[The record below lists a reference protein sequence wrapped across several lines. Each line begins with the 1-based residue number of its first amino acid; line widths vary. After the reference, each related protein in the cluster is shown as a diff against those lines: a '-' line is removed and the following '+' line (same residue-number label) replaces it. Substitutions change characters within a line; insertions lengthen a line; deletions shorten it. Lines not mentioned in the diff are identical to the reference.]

1 MNGKEVL
8 ESLYLYKKNEFTCK
22 FLEDTIL
29 FFKKIDTIYE
39 IGDNAFML
47 AGIRIYLLYKTK
59 YIYLL
64 NGLNNDKNSD
74 GNKNSNG
81 NKNISYRKIKMSKK
95 ALFNFTNQIDGIIN
109 NDFAICK
116 KLKPKSIINYLV
128 ISNIPIKGH
137 NIIEED
143 IYLPLLGI
151 QSLFFLEKQNL
162 EHYCDP
168 IIMSNANKMLKDLSR
183 LRKIFKSFNKL
194 DRNRFFIFSG
204 LLYYFL
210 GAIYTEDIDCI
221 VIGKT
226 LEEIEFYKK
235 KIPFVNDILSV
246 CSDNNLPVK
255 SYHNNFYKYILPQWG
270 GSENIYEVL
279 INPEKHFYFMG
290 LKCFDLYSNF
300 QRSINR
306 SHPFTFIDM
315 IMLKK
320 INNIDIYKNFCIK
333 NISIRDGRALITN
346 DKQGIKIFYN
356 TVIKHLKDWYNI
368 TIEDTPKKSIKFLEN
383 NLVKCPKN
391 KTSLNL
397 YKDPY
402 MIEQMQIHK
411 KIYEH
416 YIKKYSNG
424 VLLDIGCGKLIRYN
438 LYEKTNLNEVYGIDI
453 LKNIL
458 HFAKKK
464 IKNKSNIKY
473 TLLNAY
479 GNKPFLFDKKFDIIL
494 FIFTLQ
500 HMINNINI
508 VINNLNKVSKSGT
521 YIIITCINGNKIISS
536 LKTNNKYEI
545 TNNDFYWGAYKYNE
559 KISKFPCKALIF
571 IKDIY
576 GYQNGIEESLIDV
589 NELIKIFKKNNFKLD
604 MKKSFKECYR
614 EDINKLKDFQIKILD
629 IYEILI
635 FVKQ

>member
-1 MNGKEVL
+1 
-8 ESLYLYKKNEFTCK
+8 
-22 FLEDTIL
+22 
-29 FFKKIDTIYE
+29 
-39 IGDNAFML
+39 
-47 AGIRIYLLYKTK
+47 
-59 YIYLL
+59 
-64 NGLNNDKNSD
+64 
-74 GNKNSNG
+74 
-81 NKNISYRKIKMSKK
+81 MSKK

-116 KLKPKSIINYLV
+116 KLKPKSITNYLV

-162 EHYCDP
+162 EHYCNP
-168 IIMSNANKMLKDLSR
+168 KIIGNANKILKNLSQ
-183 LRKIFKSFNKL
+183 LCNSLKTFNKL
-194 DRNRFFIFSG
+194 DRDRFIIFSG

-210 GAIYTEDIDCI
+210 GAIYTDDIDTIFISKYLENMNDIKNKLSIIKQNTKYIEMHI
-221 VIGKT
+221 VYNN
-226 LEEIEFYKK
+226 LEEESYK
-235 KIPFVNDILSV
+235 NE
-246 CSDNNLPVK
+246 
-255 SYHNNFYKYILPQWG
+255 YYKYKFPQWG

-279 INPEKHFYFMG
+279 INPKRHFYFMG

-300 QRSINR
+300 QRTIIR
-306 SHPFTFIDM
+306 SHPFSYIDV

-320 INNIDIYKNFCIK
+320 INNIDIYKQYCIK
-333 NISIRDGRALITN
+333 NISIRAVGTKAQITN
-346 DKQGIKIFYN
+346 DKQGINIFYN

-368 TIEDTPKKSIKFLEN
+368 TIENTPKKSIKFLEN

-416 YIKKYSNG
+416 YIKKYNNG
-424 VLLDIGCGKLIRYN
+424 ALLDIGCGKLIRYN

-500 HMINNINI
+500 HMIDNISI

-545 TNNDFYWGAYKYNE
+545 TNNDIYWGAYKYNE

-576 GYQNGIEESLIDV
+576 GYQGGIEESLIDV